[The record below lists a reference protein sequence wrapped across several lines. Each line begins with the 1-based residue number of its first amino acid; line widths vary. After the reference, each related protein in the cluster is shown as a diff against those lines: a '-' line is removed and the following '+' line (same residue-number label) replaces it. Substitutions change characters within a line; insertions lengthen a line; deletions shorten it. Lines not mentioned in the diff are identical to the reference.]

1 MTTTPDDRRDLAAMV
16 APLARTLI
24 AAEEPVLRAHEIS
37 MWGYIVLTAL
47 ATEPVRTQAALAQ
60 AIGADKSRIIGVLD
74 ELQEQDLI
82 ERYPDP
88 ADRRVHLLALT
99 ASGEQRRRAA
109 QAEIR
114 RSEQRF
120 LARLPAADRE
130 AFLRALQV
138 LSTCAGPSADPSA
151 GPSHAAGPAS

>member
-1 MTTTPDDRRDLAAMV
+1 MTTTPDGRRDLAAMTYQ
-16 APLARTLI
+16 LARALI
-24 AAEEPVLRAHEIS
+24 AAEAPVLRAHEIS

-47 ATEPVRTQAALAQ
+47 AGKAEEPVRTQAALAQ

-74 ELQEQDLI
+74 ELQEQGLI

-99 ASGEQRRRAA
+99 ASGDARRQLV

-114 RSEQRF
+114 RNEERF
-120 LARLPAADRE
+120 LTHLPAADRD
-130 AFLRALQV
+130 AFLRSLQV
-138 LSTCAGPSADPSA
+138 LSSLDPA
-151 GPSHAAGPAS
+151 P

>member
-1 MTTTPDDRRDLAAMV
+1 MTTTPDGRRDLAAMV
-16 APLARTLI
+16 TPLARTLI

-47 ATEPVRTQAALAQ
+47 AQETEEPVRTQAALAQ
-60 AIGADKSRIIGVLD
+60 AIGADKSRIIAVLD

-99 ASGEQRRRAA
+99 PLGQARRQSV

-114 RSEQRF
+114 RHEERF

-130 AFLRALQV
+130 PFLRSLQV
-138 LSTCAGPSADPSA
+138 LSGLDSAP
-151 GPSHAAGPAS
+151 

>member
-1 MTTTPDDRRDLAAMV
+1 
-16 APLARTLI
+16 
-24 AAEEPVLRAHEIS
+24 

-47 ATEPVRTQAALAQ
+47 AEKAEEPVRTQAALAQ

-74 ELQEQDLI
+74 ELQEQGLI

-99 ASGEQRRRAA
+99 ASGDARRQFV

-114 RSEQRF
+114 RNEELF
-120 LARLPAADRE
+120 LTHLPAADRD
-130 AFLRALQV
+130 AFLRSLQV
-138 LSTCAGPSADPSA
+138 LSSLDPA
-151 GPSHAAGPAS
+151 P